1 MRPSYGEYVKA
12 AMRYYSK
19 IKLASVPQEPRFRSD
34 ADKKNW
40 AACEAAIKDLSSK
53 DKELVLRVY
62 GYSDTLADN
71 IYRISKD
78 EHISQDHLW
87 DLVNTVE
94 KRFAKRRGL
103 I

>member
-1 MRPSYGEYVKA
+1 MRPPYAEYVKS
-12 AMRYYSK
+12 AMRFYARNR
-19 IKLASVPQEPRFRSD
+19 LASIPQEPKFRCD

-40 AACEAAIKDLSSK
+40 AACEAAMKELSEQ
-53 DKELVLRVY
+53 DKELALKIY
-62 GYSDTLADN
+62 SYSDTLADN
-71 IYRISKD
+71 VYQIAR
-78 EHISQDHLW
+78 EQNVNQNHLW